1 MPVSG
6 LRNKAVR
13 LGDCEA
19 REAFESSAP
28 FFLIGEGGRDRGVGA
43 DFRGKFESF
52 PMGRDQ
58 GRCLSE
64 VRFGVRS
71 RVPWVGDENSGGF
84 RILTVSGLR
93 NFSKIFLKKVWRIVK
108 KQYFCG
114 PVSRERGGR
123 AREAEGTG
131 AAGKKLF
138 EKFFRKSLAVRKK
151 DVLLLPQTERGGDRD
166 GREAGDGARRKP
178 GAMALEA
185 DAERRVH

>member
-71 RVPWVGDENSGGF
+71 RVPGVGDENSGGF
-84 RILTVSGLR
+84 LMLTVSGLKV
-93 NFSKIFLKKVWRIVK
+93 FSKNSLRKVWRIVK

-114 PVSRERGGR
+114 PVSRERGRGGGSRGKEAFRKIFAKKFGGSKKRCTFAPPNGKRGTGTAGR
-123 AREAEGTG
+123 PGRGEAE
-131 AAGKKLF
+131 A
-138 EKFFRKSLAVRKK
+138 
-151 DVLLLPQTERGGDRD
+151 
-166 GREAGDGARRKP
+166 GAR
-178 GAMALEA
+178 AL
-185 DAERRVH
+185 RRTRNGEFIDTLRQKQ

>member
-84 RILTVSGLR
+84 RILTVSELR

-123 AREAEGTG
+123 GRQRGREPRERNFS
-131 AAGKKLF
+131 KNFCEKVWRF
-138 EKFFRKSLAVRKK
+138 EKK
-151 DVLLLPQTERGGDRD
+151 
-166 GREAGDGARRKP
+166 
-178 GAMALEA
+178 M
-185 DAERRVH
+185 